1 MQMEPGCVSSAGGAP
16 KARRSRPTTRQ
27 ASALWRKCP
36 PKQAC
41 NGARLPCSPKRLW
54 FPLSGS
60 SPSFSRLLVQP
71 GVQGGTGFTSSP
83 GAPTGPT
90 SPLGR
95 GGLAQGNIRSAGE
108 TSASG
113 FRGLSLVPALALP
126 ASSFILLTASGFISN
141 RPGSVWASWAG
152 TAVPCGRCGGCRR
165 GKESQA
171 PTSSSS
177 PVGTGWPGWRCGFS
191 SQAFG
196 NHLKALS
203 LLSLPS
209 AAL

>member
-1 MQMEPGCVSSAGGAP
+1 M
-16 KARRSRPTTRQ
+16 
-27 ASALWRKCP
+27 
-36 PKQAC
+36 
-41 NGARLPCSPKRLW
+41 PCSPKRSW
-54 FPLSGS
+54 SPFSGS
-60 SPSFSRLLVQP
+60 SPSFSKLLVQL
-71 GVQGGTGFTSSP
+71 GVQGGTGFTFSP

-95 GGLAQGNIRSAGE
+95 GGLALGKIRSAGE

-126 ASSFILLTASGFISN
+126 ASPFILLTASGFIFN

-152 TAVPCGRCGGCRR
+152 RAVPCGKCGGCRR
-165 GKESQA
+165 GKETQA

-177 PVGTGWPGWRCGFS
+177 PAGMGQPGWRCGFS
-191 SQAFG
+191 SQPFG
-196 NHLKALS
+196 NHPKALS
-203 LLSLPS
+203 LPSLPS